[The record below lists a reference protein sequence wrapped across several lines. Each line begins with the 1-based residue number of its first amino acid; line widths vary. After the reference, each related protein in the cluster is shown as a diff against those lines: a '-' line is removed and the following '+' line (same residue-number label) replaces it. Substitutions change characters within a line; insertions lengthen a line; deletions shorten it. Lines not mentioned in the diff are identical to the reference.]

1 MVKRTKTV
9 NARIRHISVLVF
21 CLILLVTTPGCWD
34 RREVEDL
41 GIVLGL
47 AIDID
52 PESEDENTLKITA
65 QFVSPHGLG
74 RSNSMEK
81 QGSKP
86 FYNLNRSGENII
98 KILSDFNVVSS
109 RVPNYEHLKIIII
122 GREVAEENSLYE
134 LMHTL
139 LAFQEIPR
147 NTFVVVSDCEAAS
160 LLEEESELE
169 SMPAYEIDNL
179 LRHNQATSKKL
190 YRQSIGDLFKEFSAG
205 RSFAVQR
212 IIREDTIVMEGAAV
226 FRGEDNKMAGFLD
239 ALETEGLNWLTGEAK
254 FAAVQIKDEE
264 QGGNLTCTMSISKHQ
279 IKAMTED
286 GDLSFR
292 VNIWAEGLLMESWT
306 LNQNIEDPEILMEIE
321 SRISE
326 QIKLAIETALRVLQK
341 EYKADVAGF
350 CKELRIEDIH
360 LWEELMDDWDNT
372 FSETPIEVVVDYHIT
387 GYQRRTSR

>member
-205 RSFAVQR
+205 RSFAVQ
-212 IIREDTIVMEGAAV
+212 
-226 FRGEDNKMAGFLD
+226 K
-239 ALETEGLNWLTGEAK
+239 
-254 FAAVQIKDEE
+254 
-264 QGGNLTCTMSISKHQ
+264 
-279 IKAMTED
+279 
-286 GDLSFR
+286 
-292 VNIWAEGLLMESWT
+292 
-306 LNQNIEDPEILMEIE
+306 
-321 SRISE
+321 
-326 QIKLAIETALRVLQK
+326 
-341 EYKADVAGF
+341 
-350 CKELRIEDIH
+350 
-360 LWEELMDDWDNT
+360 
-372 FSETPIEVVVDYHIT
+372 
-387 GYQRRTSR
+387 